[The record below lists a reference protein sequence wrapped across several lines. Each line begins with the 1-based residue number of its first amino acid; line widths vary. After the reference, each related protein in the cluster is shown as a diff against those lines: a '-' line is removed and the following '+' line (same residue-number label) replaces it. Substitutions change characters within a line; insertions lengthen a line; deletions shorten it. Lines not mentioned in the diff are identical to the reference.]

1 MSEVISAARRPMFFR
16 KLLNSVMWLLSV
28 AGVALAKALLGEPEP
43 DFTGDTVLGALA
55 LHVTTP
61 TGDFQPM
68 NANFGILRPLDE
80 RVRGKRSRYEKLAG
94 RSLETLK
101 TVITN
106 YAL

>member
-1 MSEVISAARRPMFFR
+1 
-16 KLLNSVMWLLSV
+16 
-28 AGVALAKALLGEPEP
+28 
-43 DFTGDTVLGALA
+43 
-55 LHVTTP
+55 
-61 TGDFQPM
+61 M